1 MCSTANDLKETL
13 RGKVLVVGVG
23 NTLRG
28 DDGAGPLLIEYL
40 EGKVETSLLD
50 VGVEPLNYMGVIE
63 SASPD
68 TIVVFDAADIGE
80 EEGVVKRVD
89 PKDLSNCS
97 TVSTHS
103 IPLFQILELMKMMT
117 GAEVVVFGVQPASL
131 RLGDGISS
139 RVESGVK
146 RFADELASALG
157 KE

>member
-1 MCSTANDLKETL
+1 MADRLEGIL

-23 NTLRG
+23 NRLRG

-40 EGKVETSLLD
+40 KGRIEASLLD
-50 VGVEPLNYMGVIE
+50 VGEEPLNYLGVIE
-63 SASPD
+63 TAAPD
-68 TIVVFDAADIGE
+68 TIVIFDAAEMGE

-89 PKDLSNCS
+89 PRDLSSCT

-117 GAEVVVFGVQPASL
+117 GADIIVFGVQPGSL
-131 RLGDGISS
+131 GLGDKVSL
-139 RVESGVK
+139 RVESGV
-146 RFADELASALG
+146 RMFADEIASALG

>member
-1 MCSTANDLKETL
+1 MCSTANDLKDIL

-28 DDGAGPLLIEYL
+28 DDGAGPLLIKYL
-40 EGKVETSLLD
+40 EGRVGASLLD
-50 VGVEPLNYMGVIE
+50 VGEEPLNYMGVIE
-63 SASPD
+63 SASPN
-68 TIVVFDAADIGE
+68 TIVVFDAANIGE
-80 EEGVVKRVD
+80 KDGVVKRVD

-117 GAEVVVFGVQPASL
+117 GAEVVVFGIQPASL
-131 RLGDGISS
+131 QLGDGISS
-139 RVESGVK
+139 SVESGVK
-146 RFADELASALG
+146 RFADELTLALG